1 VGPFLH
7 LMADLTHLG
16 PFAPRTGRPVL
27 SARIGIAAA
36 IAAGICTVARI
47 LEFPTLGDLAVPLG
61 LLGLS
66 AGLVGRYQ
74 ALAHGLPG
82 QRMATR
88 AAALG
93 FISAVV
99 AFFMGAHQAGTLR
112 LDRFGRAYLD
122 LEILKAL
129 PAGLLRGLRNTLG
142 AAALA
147 EVLAIVIGLVI
158 ALLAISPRKRTRYPA
173 VVYTDMVRGLPL
185 LVLTSLVFFG
195 TTKIGLRLE
204 PFHAIVI
211 SLAINAS
218 AYCAEIFRA
227 GIQAIPA
234 GQMEAA
240 RSLGM
245 PHILAMQYI
254 VVPQAVRQVIPPLV
268 SEFIALIK
276 DTAIV
281 FFIVGFT
288 ARTADVFGVA
298 RTAAASTFSPTPYL
312 AAAITYLIFTVPLA
326 RLVGK
331 LEHRMRSSR

>member
-1 VGPFLH
+1 ML
-7 LMADLTHLG
+7 A
-16 PFAPRTGRPVL
+16 
-27 SARIGIAAA
+27 ARIGFGAALLGV
-36 IAAGICTVARI
+36 AATAARI
-47 LEFPTLGDLAVPLG
+47 FEYAAFGDLSVPLG
-61 LLGLS
+61 LLALA

-82 QRMATR
+82 QKIATR
-88 AAALG
+88 AAGLG
-93 FISAVV
+93 AAITLA
-99 AFFMGAHQAGTLR
+99 AFLIGADQAGTLR

-122 LEILKAL
+122 IDILLAL

-147 EVLAIVIGLVI
+147 EILAIVIGLVI

-173 VVYTDMVRGLPL
+173 VAYTDIVRGLPL

-195 TTKIGLRLE
+195 TTKIGLRLQ

-227 GIQAIPA
+227 GIQAIPE

-245 PHILAMQYI
+245 PRILAMQYI
-254 VVPQAVRQVIPPLV
+254 VVPQAIRQVIPPLV

-331 LEHRMRSSR
+331 LELRLRSGR

>member
-1 VGPFLH
+1 
-7 LMADLTHLG
+7 MTDLKHLG
-16 PFAPRTGRPVL
+16 PFAPQTGRPVL
-27 SARIGIAAA
+27 AARLGFAASAVASVATIARI
-36 IAAGICTVARI
+36 AGIDAI
-47 LEFPTLGDLAVPLG
+47 GAFAVPSGMLG
-61 LLGLS
+61 LAS
-66 AGLVGRYQ
+66 GLVGRYQ
-74 ALAHGLPG
+74 ALSSSRPG
-82 QRMATR
+82 HALGTR

-93 FISAVV
+93 ISAAVV
-99 AFFMGAHQAGTLR
+99 AFFVGAQQAGTLR

-122 LEILKAL
+122 IDILLAL
-129 PAGLLRGLRNTLG
+129 PAGLLRGLRNTLA
-142 AAALA
+142 AAALG
-147 EVLAIVIGLVI
+147 EVLAIAIGLVV
-158 ALLAISPRKRTRYPA
+158 ALLAISPRRRTRYPA
-173 VVYTDMVRGLPL
+173 VVYTDVVRGLPL

-195 TTKIGLRLE
+195 TTKIGLRLQ
-204 PFHAIVI
+204 PFNAIVI

-227 GIQAIPA
+227 GIQAIPE

-245 PHILAMQYI
+245 PRVLAMQH
-254 VVPQAVRQVIPPLV
+254 VVLPQAVRQVIPPLV

-326 RLVGK
+326 RLVGR
-331 LEHRMRSSR
+331 LEHRMRSGR